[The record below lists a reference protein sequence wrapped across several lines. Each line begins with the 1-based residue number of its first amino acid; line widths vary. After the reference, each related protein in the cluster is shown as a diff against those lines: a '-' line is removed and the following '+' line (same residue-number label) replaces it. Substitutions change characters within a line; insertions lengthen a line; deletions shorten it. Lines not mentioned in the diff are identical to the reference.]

1 MVDNS
6 KILDQFENEYLA
18 TMYIAKKSRELWD
31 LGEGTLTIPESIDW
45 AITDVPPKD
54 LERRKERKKQRE
66 HRQKYGLLE
75 DIVAN
80 IDDKDTRDCVLSS
93 GLLSISQKRLVI
105 DYDFDLDF
113 IKFSRVRVI
122 MRMFWDKYIEQRNSN
137 L

>member
-6 KILDQFENEYLA
+6 KILNQFENEYLA

-45 AITDVPPKD
+45 AITNIPPKD
-54 LERRKERKKQRE
+54 LEHRKAMKRQRE
-66 HRQKYGLLE
+66 YERRYGLLD

-80 IDDKDTRDCVLSS
+80 IDDIAIRNCVRFS
-93 GLLSISQKRLVI
+93 GLQSISLKRLVV
-105 DYDFDLDF
+105 DYDFHLSPSQ
-113 IKFSRVRVI
+113 FSRVRVI
-122 MRMFWDKYIEQRNSN
+122 MKLFWDKYLEQRKSN

>member
-1 MVDNS
+1 MVDHSEILS
-6 KILDQFENEYLA
+6 KFENEYLA

-45 AITDVPPKD
+45 AVTDIPPKD

-80 IDDKDTRDCVLSS
+80 IDDKDIRDCVLSS

>member
-1 MVDNS
+1 MVDHSEILS
-6 KILDQFENEYLA
+6 KFENEYLA

-45 AITDVPPKD
+45 AITDIPPKD
-54 LERRKERKKQRE
+54 LEHRKERKKQRE

-80 IDDKDTRDCVLSS
+80 IDDKDIRDCVLSS

-122 MRMFWDKYIEQRNSN
+122 MRMFWDKYLEQRNSN

>member
-1 MVDNS
+1 MVDHSEILS
-6 KILDQFENEYLA
+6 KFENEYLA

-54 LERRKERKKQRE
+54 LEYRKERKKQRE

-80 IDDKDTRDCVLSS
+80 IDDKDIRDCVLSS